1 MYGLAPVLYRYSL
14 FTVYQIWRPCA
25 IWEVFKIFADI
36 YKARL
41 LKEWDEICL
50 KVKAGLEKLG
60 LDIQIVSSCGSGK
73 TE

>member
-1 MYGLAPVLYRYSL
+1 MPVIHWQHFFVLL
-14 FTVYQIWRPCA
+14 HFIFRPCA
-25 IWEVFKIFADI
+25 IWEVLKIFADI

-60 LDIQIVSSCGSGK
+60 HDIQIVSSCGSGK